1 MATKTSYVIE
11 GINVRSLEDFWED
24 LSRVLIPGVTW
35 GRNLDA
41 LNDILRGGFGTPDE
55 GFILIWKNS
64 KNSKEHLGYSET
76 IRQLSLRL
84 KTCHTSQYQNVTELL
99 EATKN
104 QRGPTVFDWLT
115 CVISD
120 HGPTGSQSEDNVE
133 LRLD

>member
-1 MATKTSYVIE
+1 MASKTTYVIE
-11 GINVRSLEDFWED
+11 GMNVRSLEDFWKEI
-24 LSRVLIPGVTW
+24 SRVLVPGVTW

-64 KNSKEHLGYSET
+64 KYTREYLGYSET
-76 IRQLSLRL
+76 VRQLNLRL
-84 KTCHTSQYQNVTELL
+84 RTCHASQHQNVTKLL
-99 EATKN
+99 EAAQN
-104 QRGPTVFDWLT
+104 RNGPTVFDWLT
-115 CVISD
+115 SVISD